1 MKHNADDRSDNVENI
16 QYNIDKTIE
25 NIGLAED
32 MIAKTDDGQ
41 ARSVLEEKNERRR
54 TALKGMREEI
64 KDEAD
69 YKKTTLD
76 NLR

>member
-32 MIAKTDDGQ
+32 MIAKTDDEQ

-69 YKKTTLD
+69 YKKN